1 MHIAKIQDFHPSPSH
16 NQTNRMQYYRMVFYA
31 FKPLCTMA
39 VIEING
45 LNKFFG
51 KFQALRDVTLKIE
64 EGEVFGLLGLNGAGK
79 TTLIRILMGLL
90 KPTSGSV
97 RVFGIDPSKEPLP
110 IRKRASLLPQECQA
124 YENLTAFENIVYY
137 GLMQSVSPKEEIID
151 RAQYLIELIGLKGR
165 ENELTKKF
173 SGGMKRKVLVARS
186 VVGNPELLFLDE
198 PTTGIDVLGARK
210 VRNLIHRLSKE
221 ERKTIILTTHD
232 LTEINLL
239 CDRVGI
245 LVDGELK
252 AIGSPD
258 ELEDQFRSANIEEI
272 FAALVEGEVGGVDA

>member
-1 MHIAKIQDFHPSPSH
+1 
-16 NQTNRMQYYRMVFYA
+16 
-31 FKPLCTMA
+31 MA
-39 VIEING
+39 VIEISG
-45 LNKFFG
+45 LNKSFG
-51 KFQALRDVTLKIE
+51 RFQALRDVSLKIE

-97 RVFGIDPSKEPLP
+97 RVFGIDPSKNPLP
-110 IRKRASLLPQECQA
+110 VRKRASLLPQECQA
-124 YENLTAFENIVYY
+124 YENLTALENIVYY
-137 GLMQSVSPKEEIID
+137 GLMQSESPRAEIVS
-151 RAQYLIELIGLKGR
+151 RAEYLIELIGLKGR

-210 VRNLIHRLSKE
+210 VRNLIHRLSRE

-252 AIGSPD
+252 AIGTPD
-258 ELEDQFRSANIEEI
+258 ELEEQFRSANIEEI

>member
-1 MHIAKIQDFHPSPSH
+1 
-16 NQTNRMQYYRMVFYA
+16 
-31 FKPLCTMA
+31 MA
-39 VIEING
+39 VIEIRG

-51 KFQALRDVTLKIE
+51 KFDALKDISLTIE

-90 KPTSGSV
+90 KPSSGSI
-97 RVFGIDPSKEPLP
+97 RVFGMDPSKDPRP

-124 YENLTAFENIVYY
+124 YENLTAFENIIYY
-137 GLMQSVSPKEEIID
+137 GLMQSESPKEEVEK
-151 RAQYLIELIGLKGR
+151 RAKYLVELIGLKGR

-210 VRNLIHRLSKE
+210 VRNLIRQLSKE
-221 ERKTIILTTHD
+221 EKKTIILTTHD
-232 LTEINLL
+232 LTEINQL
-239 CDRVGI
+239 CDRVAI
-245 LVDGELK
+245 LVEGELK
-252 AIGSPD
+252 AIGTPD
-258 ELEDQFRSANIEEI
+258 ELEDQFRAANIEDI
-272 FAALVEGEVGGVDA
+272 FAALVEGDVGGVEA

>member
-1 MHIAKIQDFHPSPSH
+1 MGI
-16 NQTNRMQYYRMVFYA
+16 
-31 FKPLCTMA
+31 
-39 VIEING
+39 IEIRG

-51 KFQALRDVTLKIE
+51 SFHALKDIDLTIR

-90 KPTSGSV
+90 NPSSGSV
-97 RVFGIDPSKEPLP
+97 RVFGIDPSTNPLP

-124 YENLTAFENIVYY
+124 YENLTAMENILYY
-137 GLMQSVSPKEEIID
+137 GLMQSEAPKEELIE
-151 RAQYLIELIGLKGR
+151 RANYLIDLIGLKGR
-165 ENELTKKF
+165 ENQLTKKF

-186 VVGNPELLFLDE
+186 VVGNPDLLFLDE

-210 VRNLIHRLSKE
+210 VRNLIQKLSRNEK
-221 ERKTIILTTHD
+221 KTIILTTHD

-252 AIGSPD
+252 AIGTPD
-258 ELEDQFRSANIEEI
+258 ELEGQFQAANIEDI
-272 FAALVEGEVGGVDA
+272 FSSLVEGRIGGDEE